1 MNKSLVTFIIVI
13 FCTCISYAQ
22 DSFFNPYSF
31 AYEIEYSTEYID
43 SITLPTA
50 TKIEVQYDVESKTS
64 TCTISYNGEQ
74 KYQGRVLDMQLDQS
88 KQTFVLEKY
97 FYKKYNACLLVVKE
111 PEENSDL
118 KVAMIYY
125 ANMKEDSASGKTCY
139 CLLLKD
145 IEKDVKP

>member
-74 KYQGRVLDMQLDQS
+74 KYQGRVLDMQLGVRCSRD
-88 KQTFVLEKY
+88 
-97 FYKKYNACLLVVKE
+97 
-111 PEENSDL
+111 
-118 KVAMIYY
+118 
-125 ANMKEDSASGKTCY
+125 G
-139 CLLLKD
+139 
-145 IEKDVKP
+145 